1 MKITNVKVEMFEWK
15 SKPWKTNYRNIF
27 GQTVQLGVVT
37 IETDEGGGA
46 AGQLTLLCRNNM
58 GYQFLCEL
66 LTRAYLQRGTLHK
79 IRLPRQHLADGAA
92 GLIALSGSV
101 EGEIGRLLLNG
112 HDHSAAVCLEQ
123 YRELF
128 SDDNFFLEVSR
139 VGRPED
145 ERHLELTLSF
155 ASIHSAPV
163 VATNPVRFLGADE
176 FDAHEIRVCIH
187 EGSRLG
193 DARRPRRF
201 GREQW
206 LRSTSQMTRLFADV
220 PDALENAVQIA
231 WDAPLTER
239 AMDIASAYEII
250 WTTHA
255 MLFGAICIAVSFFL
269 SSDAT

>member
-1 MKITNVKVEMFEWK
+1 
-15 SKPWKTNYRNIF
+15 
-27 GQTVQLGVVT
+27 
-37 IETDEGGGA
+37 
-46 AGQLTLLCRNNM
+46 
-58 GYQFLCEL
+58 
-66 LTRAYLQRGTLHK
+66 
-79 IRLPRQHLADGAA
+79 
-92 GLIALSGSV
+92 
-101 EGEIGRLLLNG
+101 
-112 HDHSAAVCLEQ
+112 
-123 YRELF
+123 F
-128 SDDNFFLEVSR
+128 SDDNFFLEISR

-231 WDAPLTER
+231 RRCNVFLDLQGTHMPAFKGAEGEDTGLCLKKDSRLGLARRLQQVAPARGVVRDEIPPNYLDRLNSEVETIL
-239 AMDIASAYEII
+239 AM
-250 WTTHA
+250 
-255 MLFGAICIAVSFFL
+255 G
-269 SSDAT
+269 